1 MTTHMRT
8 LPIEIPEPAIREF
21 CVRNHIQRMAF
32 FGSLLRDDFTPESDV
47 DVLIEF
53 EPGHCTGL
61 IAFAGLEN
69 ALSELLGRN
78 VDLNTSA
85 SLSPYFREQVLAEAE
100 NVYVAA

>member
-1 MTTHMRT
+1 M
-8 LPIEIPEPAIREF
+8 
-21 CVRNHIQRMAF
+21 RNHIQRLAL
-32 FGSLLRDDFTPESDV
+32 FGSVVRDDFTSDSDV
-47 DVLIEF
+47 DVLVEF
-53 EPGHCTGL
+53 EHGHCTGL

-78 VDLNTSA
+78 VDLNTPA